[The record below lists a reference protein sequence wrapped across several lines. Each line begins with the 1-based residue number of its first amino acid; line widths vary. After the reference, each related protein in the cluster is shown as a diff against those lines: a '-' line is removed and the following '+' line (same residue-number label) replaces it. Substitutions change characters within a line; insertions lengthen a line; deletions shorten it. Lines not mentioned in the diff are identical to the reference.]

1 MNSDGICISAVTGPA
16 RLGTIINAIG
26 EQEFESELL
35 VLLHETC
42 GAEHCAVFGLDGT
55 VPKGL
60 GAVSLDGSNTA
71 SVNATLYLQTQSW
84 RRDPTMGAARQQVN
98 LQHPS
103 LIHLNINAIEDRE
116 LREVIY
122 ARMGERLLICGQS
135 AAGGVALSVLKAGGG
150 NRFEANAV
158 EELQRLASLLL
169 PILGKHASATWQRR
183 KLLLALTSLEEIE
196 SCVSQAHVKFPRR
209 ENQVCARIIYGMSST
224 GIALELGISEE
235 TVMTYRKRIYG
246 RLNIATQRELLL
258 WYVAQWTHEPRFGAG
273 QTAWH

>member
-1 MNSDGICISAVTGPA
+1 MNRDCISISAARGPG
-16 RLGTIINAIG
+16 RLGSVINAIG

-35 VLLHETC
+35 VLLNETC

-55 VPKGL
+55 SPKGL

-71 SVNATLYLQTQSW
+71 HTNASLYLKSQSW
-84 RRDPTMGAARQQVN
+84 RRDPTMDAARQQVN

-103 LIHLNINAIEDRE
+103 LIHLNIGAIEDRE

-135 AAGGVALSVLKAGGG
+135 AAGGVALSVLKAG
-150 NRFEANAV
+150 NLFEPGAV
-158 EELQRLASLLL
+158 VELQRLASLLL

-196 SCVSQAHVKFPRR
+196 SCISQAQEKFPRR

-258 WYVAQWTHEPRFGAG
+258 WYVAQWTHEPRPSVI